1 MSGIIDNKQY
11 VVECLLKTGREGME
25 DLVGYMEQLGF
36 FEAPCSGGNHLSCKY
51 GLVHH
56 TRHVMELAEK
66 IGLTLLGHEEY
77 NKIHDS
83 VIIAAALH
91 DLGKCGQFD
100 KQYYIPNMIKDGKP
114 TKAKPEQRYKQSDTK
129 PFEINKDLL
138 KVDHCIRSVVQA
150 TLYIDLTEE
159 EQFAILYH
167 DGLYGAL
174 KYEIQNNETPLMMII
189 HWADMWAS
197 RVVETKILDVPEV
210 ATEPTEEPSTEVADG
225 E

>member
-1 MSGIIDNKQY
+1 MDNKTLDNKKY
-11 VVECLLKTGREGME
+11 VIDCLLATKREGME
-25 DLVGYMEQLGF
+25 ELIDYMEEIGF
-36 FEAPCSGGNHLSCKY
+36 FTAPCSGGNHLACEF

-56 TRHVMELAEK
+56 TRNVMELAER
-66 IGLTLLGHEEY
+66 IGHNLYGGEEY

-91 DLGKCGQFD
+91 DLGKCGQFG
-100 KQYYIPNMIKDGKP
+100 KQYYVPNMIKDGRP
-114 TKAKPEQRYKQSDTK
+114 TKAKPEQQYKRSETK

-138 KVDHCIRSVVQA
+138 HVDHCIRSVVQA

-159 EQFAILYH
+159 EQNAILYH

-174 KYEIQNNETPLMMII
+174 KYEVSGHETPLMLII

-197 RVVETKILDVPEV
+197 RVVENKTMENGG
-210 ATEPTEEPSTEVADG
+210 TE
-225 E
+225 